1 VVPLHH
7 LLWGFIHVRALFT
20 THTEYRERNQF
31 FKSFISDWIPHSRV
45 PPCVA
50 LDDLVSAGTIGLMQ
64 AVDRFQPSRGLQFGT
79 YARHRIWGAMLDFLR
94 GEDPL
99 SRAERR
105 EVRAGRADRPSAA
118 TISLE
123 ELPAF
128 EPRSAR
134 CTSYTFTDRVDL
146 ERARQ
151 RLSAREQQVVSLL
164 FDLDWSNREV
174 ARELGVNESRVSQIK
189 HAALS
194 KLRESLRNRNYRR
207 AAA

>member
-1 VVPLHH
+1 MNLNNVTRFTGDNAETRTVRETTIIQYLA
-7 LLWGFIHVRALFT
+7 HVHALA
-20 THTEYRERNQF
+20 RRLQA
-31 FKSFISDWIPHSRV
+31 RV
-45 PPCVA
+45 PRCVT
-50 LDDLVSAGTIGLMQ
+50 LDDLVSAGAIGLMQ
-64 AVDRFQPSRGLQFGT
+64 AVDRFQPARGLQFGT

-105 EVRAGRADRPSAA
+105 EIRGTAADRPVSA

-123 ELPAF
+123 DVPAYQ
-128 EPRSAR
+128 PRSTR
-134 CTSYTFTDRVDL
+134 CTSYSFAERIDL

-151 RLSAREQQVVSLL
+151 YLSAREQRVISLL

-189 HAALS
+189 RVALS
-194 KLRESLRNRNYRR
+194 KLRVSLRNRDYRR
-207 AAA
+207 AA

>member
-1 VVPLHH
+1 MYLNNATRSAGDNAETRVITETTIVQYLT
-7 LLWGFIHVRALFT
+7 HVRALA
-20 THTEYRERNQF
+20 RRLQ
-31 FKSFISDWIPHSRV
+31 SRV
-45 PPCVA
+45 PRSVA
-50 LDDLVSAGTIGLMQ
+50 LDDLVGAGAIGLMQ

-105 EVRAGRADRPSAA
+105 EVRAAGSDSPSSV

-123 ELPAF
+123 NLPTG
-128 EPRSAR
+128 EPRGAR
-134 CTSYTFTDRVDL
+134 YTSYSFADRVDL

-151 RLSAREQQVVSLL
+151 CLSAREQQVISLL

-189 HAALS
+189 RAALS
-194 KLRESLRNRNYRR
+194 RLRASLRNRDCRR

>member
-1 VVPLHH
+1 MYLNNATRFADDNAETRMIRETTIVQYLA
-7 LLWGFIHVRALFT
+7 HVHALAA
-20 THTEYRERNQF
+20 RLQ
-31 FKSFISDWIPHSRV
+31 SRV

-50 LDDLVSAGTIGLMQ
+50 LDG
-64 AVDRFQPSRGLQFGT
+64 FQPSRGLQFGT

-105 EVRAGRADRPSAA
+105 QVRAASAGRPSAA

-128 EPRSAR
+128 EPRSTR
-134 CTSYTFTDRVDL
+134 CTSYAFTDRVDL

-164 FDLDWSNREV
+164 FDLDRSNREV

>member
-1 VVPLHH
+1 MYLNNATRFANDNAETRMIRETTIVQYLA
-7 LLWGFIHVRALFT
+7 HVHALAA
-20 THTEYRERNQF
+20 RLQ
-31 FKSFISDWIPHSRV
+31 SRV

-64 AVDRFQPSRGLQFGT
+64 AVDRFQPSRGLQFGS

-105 EVRAGRADRPSAA
+105 QVRAASAGRPSAA
-118 TISLE
+118 TISLD

-128 EPRSAR
+128 EPRSTR
-134 CTSYTFTDRVDL
+134 CTSYAFTDRVDL